1 MCGGH
6 EFLPASEPVPL
17 HEYERFALSRRG
29 LLTGAAGLGLLTA
42 CGSKSSVDK
51 AAAATSSKP
60 AASIAAVLPAPSL
73 GPRVVTLHPVDS
85 CTVTVVIDGAL
96 DYFLARG
103 PG

>member
-42 CGSKSSVDK
+42 SGSKSSVDK

-60 AASIAAVLPAPSL
+60 AASIAAVLPVPSL
-73 GPRVVTLHPVDS
+73 GPRVGTMHTVGS
-85 CTVTVVIDGAL
+85 CTVSRGQERNTR
-96 DYFLARG
+96 YFFTRR
-103 PG
+103 PC